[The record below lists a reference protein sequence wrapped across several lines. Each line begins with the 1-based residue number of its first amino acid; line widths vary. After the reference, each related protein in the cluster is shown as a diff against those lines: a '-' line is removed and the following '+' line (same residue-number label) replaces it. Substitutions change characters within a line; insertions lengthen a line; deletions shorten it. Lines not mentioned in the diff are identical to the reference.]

1 MAPPAAISPPVHVET
16 VPELCAVDVLAIAP
30 FKIQVHRLR
39 NMTSAPNEINFSWP
53 QLSIRL
59 SLFNNCNC
67 FDLSLTLLRITTL

>member
-39 NMTSAPNEINFSWP
+39 NMTSAPN
-53 QLSIRL
+53 
-59 SLFNNCNC
+59 
-67 FDLSLTLLRITTL
+67 